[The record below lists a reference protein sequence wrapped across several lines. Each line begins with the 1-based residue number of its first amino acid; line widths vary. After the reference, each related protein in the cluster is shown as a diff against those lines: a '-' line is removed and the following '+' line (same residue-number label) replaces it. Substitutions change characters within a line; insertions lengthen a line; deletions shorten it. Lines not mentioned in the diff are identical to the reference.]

1 MGRSAKTAD
10 GTADTAGWGV
20 DGEEGLNDDGSGS
33 IDGEAKGR
41 GFKKSAVEEGE
52 LSTEIMRLARV
63 TRGAW
68 GIFDG
73 RKAEGPNSVG
83 GTRNAERGTRGAED
97 KQRENQ

>member
-1 MGRSAKTAD
+1 M
-10 GTADTAGWGV
+10 GV
-20 DGEEGLNDDGSGS
+20 DGEEGLDDDGSGG

-52 LSTEIMRLARV
+52 LSTEIMRHARV

-73 RKAEGPNSVG
+73 RKAKFGW
-83 GTRNAERGTRGAED
+83 RNAERGTPRAED
-97 KQRENQ
+97 KQRKDR